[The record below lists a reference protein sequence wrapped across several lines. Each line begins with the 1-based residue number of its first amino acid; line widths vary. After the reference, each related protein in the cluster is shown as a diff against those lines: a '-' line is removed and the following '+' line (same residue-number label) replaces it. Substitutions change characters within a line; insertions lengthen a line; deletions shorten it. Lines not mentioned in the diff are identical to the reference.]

1 MSIYYTKKRENRQVN
16 KYKFHKKRE
25 NNIHDFIIM
34 ASHTLKVKYNDSSY
48 DNNDDN
54 NIRKKNKNF
63 FFPKDKNHIN
73 RKISKDKNCNHINFY
88 EEEPYLDDK
97 INDVDYIIL
106 IIHGIGSNED
116 LIINQCEDLKN
127 SFKIVKKMWF
137 FDYPFNIHFHIFN
150 WKKYII
156 DAQIQ

>member
-1 MSIYYTKKRENRQVN
+1 MSNHTVKVEDDDD
-16 KYKFHKKRE
+16 E
-25 NNIHDFIIM
+25 NNED
-34 ASHTLKVKYNDSSY
+34 TEKKVQSS
-48 DNNDDN
+48 
-54 NIRKKNKNF
+54 F
-63 FFPKDKNHIN
+63 FFFKKQEKNVN
-73 RKISKDKNCNHINFY
+73 RKFVKNTKDNDINFY
-88 EEEPYLDDK
+88 EDKPILDDK
-97 INDVDYIIL
+97 INKVDYIIL
-106 IIHGIGSNED
+106 IIHGIGSNEE

>member
-1 MSIYYTKKRENRQVN
+1 MTPSIREVEDSNSDHVKK
-16 KYKFHKKRE
+16 
-25 NNIHDFIIM
+25 
-34 ASHTLKVKYNDSSY
+34 
-48 DNNDDN
+48 
-54 NIRKKNKNF
+54 KKNSSF
-63 FFPKDKNHIN
+63 FFFTKNKDTVSKN
-73 RKISKDKNCNHINFY
+73 ISKNRNDYEINFY

-106 IIHGIGSNED
+106 IIHGIGSNEE
-116 LIINQCEDLKN
+116 LIVNQCEDLKN

-137 FDYPFNIHFHIFN
+137 YDYPFNIHFHIFN